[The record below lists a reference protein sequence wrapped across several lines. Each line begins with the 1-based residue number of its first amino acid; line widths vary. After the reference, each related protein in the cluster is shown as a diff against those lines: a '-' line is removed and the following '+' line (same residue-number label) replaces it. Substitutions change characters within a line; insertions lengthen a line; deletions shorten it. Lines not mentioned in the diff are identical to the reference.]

1 MSWSRFKLWVGIL
14 LIFAV
19 AVGGC
24 APPQNAPTIPNTD
37 PDPQQTPTTQPN
49 IIVITPTQSSGL
61 LLPTPGTSFCDD
73 PGVQTVLTD
82 LMTAIKEKDGTGLG
96 SLIDPVDGLDIYYT
110 SASLPVNISLETAR
124 DLFDSTVS
132 YNWGDHPGSGLPVEG
147 TFSVEILPL
156 LLDVMDRPH
165 TQACQNLENGIGTGP
180 TTAVITW
187 PEKHSGMPLI
197 ALFRAPGPQ
206 DNELDWRTWAVGFS
220 VVNGEPKIRMLVQY
234 FWEI

>member
-1 MSWSRFKLWVGIL
+1 M
-14 LIFAV
+14 LIFAA

-24 APPQNAPTIPNTD
+24 TPAQETPTIASTLPA
-37 PDPQQTPTTQPN
+37 PAQTPTTQPN
-49 IIVITPTQSSGL
+49 IIVITPTQSTSL

-73 PGVQTVLTD
+73 PGVQTVLTG
-82 LMTAIKEKDGTGLG
+82 LITAIKEQDGAALG

-110 SASLPVNISLETAR
+110 SASLPVNISLESAR
-124 DLFDSTVS
+124 DLFDSS
-132 YNWGDHPGSGLPVEG
+132 FLYNWGDHPGSGLPVEG
-147 TFSVEILPL
+147 TFSVEILPM

-165 TQACQNLENGIGTGP
+165 SQGCQNLETGIGTGP
-180 TTAVITW
+180 TTATITW
-187 PEKHSGMPLI
+187 PEKHSGVPFI

>member
-1 MSWSRFKLWVGIL
+1 MSCSRFKFWAGIL

-19 AVGGC
+19 TVGGC
-24 APPQNAPTIPNTD
+24 APPQAAPTIISTGL
-37 PDPQQTPTTQPN
+37 DPQQTPTTQPN

-61 LLPTPGTSFCDD
+61 LLPTPGTSFCAD
-73 PGVQTVLTD
+73 PGVQAVLTG
-82 LMTAIKEKDGTGLG
+82 LITVIKENDGAALG

-110 SASLPVNISLETAR
+110 SASLPVNITVETAL
-124 DLFDSTVS
+124 DLFDSTLS
-132 YNWGDHPGSGLPVEG
+132 YTWGDHPGSGLPVEG

-156 LLDVMDRPH
+156 LLDGMDRPH
-165 TQACQNLENGIGTGP
+165 TQACQNLETGIGTGP

-187 PEKHSGMPLI
+187 PEKHSGMPFI

-220 VVNGEPKIRMLVQY
+220 VVNGEPKIRMLIQY

>member
-1 MSWSRFKLWVGIL
+1 M

-24 APPQNAPTIPNTD
+24 APAQETPTIGSTLPA
-37 PDPQQTPTTQPN
+37 PEQTPTTRPN
-49 IIVITPTQSSGL
+49 IIVITPTQSASL

-73 PGVQTVLTD
+73 PGVQNVLTD
-82 LMTAIKEKDGTGLG
+82 LITAVKEQDGAALG
-96 SLIDPVDGLDIYYT
+96 SLIDPADGLDIYYT
-110 SASLPVNISLETAR
+110 SASLPVNISLESAR
-124 DLFDSTVS
+124 DLFDSSFLYT
-132 YNWGDHPGSGLPVEG
+132 WGDHPGSGLPVEG
-147 TFSVEILPL
+147 TFSVEILPM

-165 TQACQNLENGIGTGP
+165 SQSCQNLETGIGSGP
-180 TTAVITW
+180 TTATITW
-187 PEKHSGMPLI
+187 PEKHSGIPFI
-197 ALFRAPGPQ
+197 ALFRAPGPE

>member
-1 MSWSRFKLWVGIL
+1 MSCLRFKLRFGIL

-24 APPQNAPTIPNTD
+24 ASTQETPAIPSTTPAPQQAPTN
-37 PDPQQTPTTQPN
+37 QPN
-49 IIVITPTQSSGL
+49 IIVITPTQSTGL
-61 LLPTPGTSFCDD
+61 LLPTPGTAFCDD
-73 PGVQTVLTD
+73 PRVQIVLTD
-82 LMTAIKEKDGTGLG
+82 LITAIKEKNGPAFG

-132 YNWGDHPGSGLPVEG
+132 FNWGDHPGSGLPVEG

-156 LLDVMDRPH
+156 LLDVMDRTH
-165 TQACQNLENGIGTGP
+165 TKTCQNLENGIGTGP

-187 PEKHSGMPLI
+187 PEKHSGMQFI

-220 VVNGEPKIRMLVQY
+220 MVNGEPKIRMLVQY